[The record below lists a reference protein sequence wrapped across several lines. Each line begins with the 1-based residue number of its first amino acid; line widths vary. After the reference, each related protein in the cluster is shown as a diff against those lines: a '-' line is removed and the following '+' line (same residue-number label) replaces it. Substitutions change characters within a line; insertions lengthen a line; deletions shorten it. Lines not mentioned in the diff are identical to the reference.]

1 MLTIFTYSIV
11 DFIDE
16 RQKKIKEEAELIK
29 LELEL

>member
-1 MLTIFTYSIV
+1 MLAIFTYSIV